1 MALLEDKVAIVTG
14 GGFGIGRAHALL
26 FAEHGAR
33 VVVNDTGGA
42 LNGTGS
48 SNAAQAV
55 ADEIRKAGGE
65 AVADTHSVASFE
77 GADAIVKTAVEKF
90 GGVDILVNNA
100 GILRDRTLLKMAP
113 EEWQAVHRRASHRHV
128 CVSAGRRRARWSRR
142 VAADG
147 SSTPVRRPGLLGNFG
162 QANYGA
168 AKAGIHMLTRIA
180 SMELASKGITVNAIA
195 PNAYTRMTKDLPGM
209 SSYTEEE
216 MGPQFMAPV
225 VVYLASDQAAQ
236 RHRPDVRREPEPA
249 VRLQDAGQRRRQQT
263 RARAVEARADRRGDP
278 ARDHLVVRSPAV
290 SRRLPVCRAAA

>member
-26 FAEHGAR
+26 LAEHGAR
-33 VVVNDTGGA
+33 VLVNDTGGA

-48 SNAAQAV
+48 SNAAQVV

-77 GADAIVKTAVEKF
+77 GADAIVKAAVEQF

-113 EEWQAVHRRASHRHV
+113 EEWQAVIDVHLTGTFA
-128 CVSAGRRRARWSRR
+128 CLQAGARQM
-142 VAADG
+142 VAQG
-147 SSTPVRRPGLLGNFG
+147 RGGRIINTSSSSGLLGNFG

-209 SSYTEEE
+209 ASYTEEE
-216 MGPQFMAPV
+216 MGPQFMAPI
-225 VVYLASDQAAQ
+225 VVYLASDQAANVTGQ
-236 RHRPDVRREPEPA
+236 TFGVNQNQLFVYKMLVSEGVNKRGLDPWEPEQIGA
-249 VRLQDAGQRRRQQT
+249 VIQRAIT
-263 RARAVEARADRRGDP
+263 W
-278 ARDHLVVRSPAV
+278 
-290 SRRLPVCRAAA
+290 